1 MRGSGHPCLRIVLAA
16 AVTASAFALGTGSAA
31 AAADVSGRNSA
42 EPGLVTHI
50 NAVRAAHNLP
60 ALRESSLLTDAATRH
75 AKSMGYKGYFR
86 HELRRKGTW
95 VSFGKWVHWYWPG
108 PDYTSWRAGENLAWG
123 APDVTPSQVVTMW
136 MNSPPHR
143 ANLLGSWK
151 RVGVAIVHVTAPAGY
166 FRDYPEVTIAVAE
179 FGKRSR

>member
-1 MRGSGHPCLRIVLAA
+1 MRGSGHAYLRIVLVAA
-16 AVTASAFALGTGSAA
+16 ASACAFALAAGSAA
-31 AAADVSGRNSA
+31 AADVAARNSR

-50 NAVRAAHNLP
+50 NAVRAAHNLR
-60 ALRESSLLTDAATRH
+60 ALKESALLTSAATRH
-75 AKSMGYKGYFR
+75 ANSMGNRGYFR

-95 VSFGKWVHWYWPG
+95 VSFGTWVHWYWPG
-108 PDYTSWRAGENLAWG
+108 PDYTAWRAGENLAWG
-123 APDVTPSQVVTMW
+123 APDVTPTQVVTMW
-136 MNSPPHR
+136 MNSAPHR

-151 RVGVAIVHVTAPAGY
+151 RVGVAIVHVTAPARY